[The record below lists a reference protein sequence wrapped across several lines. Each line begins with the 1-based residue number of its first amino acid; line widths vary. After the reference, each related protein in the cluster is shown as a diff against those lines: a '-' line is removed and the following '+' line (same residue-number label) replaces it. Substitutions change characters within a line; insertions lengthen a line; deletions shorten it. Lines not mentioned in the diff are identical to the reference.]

1 MIDPAD
7 APASPSREGHPG
19 PSSSDLFGLRERE
32 RPDGSII
39 MAPYAEEG
47 CKLFVYGINE
57 SVSNS
62 ELQSEFE
69 KFGTVTD
76 TYNTGKCYAFVTY
89 NNKDSASEAT
99 EALNGA
105 TILDQQIKVNVAR
118 PKNDGGGGGGYGGGR
133 GRGGG
138 GYGGGDRYG
147 GGGGYGGGRGGYGGG
162 GYSGGGGYGGGGG
175 GYGGRGGG
183 GYGGGD
189 RGGDRGYGG
198 GGGGYGGGRGG

>member
-1 MIDPAD
+1 MGGETDEEYVWCI
-7 APASPSREGHPG
+7 EQTVV
-19 PSSSDLFGLRERE
+19 F
-32 RPDGSII
+32 PDGQPLNMILDDGGDLTNLIHEKYPQYLEGIKGVSEETTTGVHNLYK

-76 TYNTGKCYAFVTY
+76 TYNTGKGYAFVTY

-105 TILDQQIKVNVAR
+105 PILGQQIKVNVAGLHHAAY
-118 PKNDGGGGGGYGGGR
+118 PYAVNHL
-133 GRGGG
+133 
-138 GYGGGDRYG
+138 
-147 GGGGYGGGRGGYGGG
+147 
-162 GYSGGGGYGGGGG
+162 
-175 GYGGRGGG
+175 
-183 GYGGGD
+183 
-189 RGGDRGYGG
+189 
-198 GGGGYGGGRGG
+198 